1 VVDDDPTAGAVAEE
15 VADCA
20 PTATA
25 ATAKSTAAM
34 IEICTTLLPI
44 FFLLSPPK
52 RFLLRR
58 GNL

>member
-1 VVDDDPTAGAVAEE
+1 